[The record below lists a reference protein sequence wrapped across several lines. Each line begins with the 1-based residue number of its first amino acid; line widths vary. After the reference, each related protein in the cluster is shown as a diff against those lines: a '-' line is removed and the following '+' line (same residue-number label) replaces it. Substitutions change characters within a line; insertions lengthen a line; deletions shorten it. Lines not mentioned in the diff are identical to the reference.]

1 MTPCDKGQD
10 ETITQQGEIQRYL
23 AWEPLQ
29 NLTPDDLSFLISA
42 LLENSIQP
50 LYKGAVTRAMRCSK
64 NRYAWIP
71 KTCYFLHDTLVSH
84 PVRAK
89 NHLCDPGKI
98 LFSLRIYNLISKM
111 RNQIL
116 KSLGFFDPIS
126 FLCYMCSTE
135 NSS

>member
-50 LYKGAVTRAMRCSK
+50 LYKGAVTRAM
-64 NRYAWIP
+64 
-71 KTCYFLHDTLVSH
+71 
-84 PVRAK
+84 
-89 NHLCDPGKI
+89 
-98 LFSLRIYNLISKM
+98 
-111 RNQIL
+111 
-116 KSLGFFDPIS
+116 
-126 FLCYMCSTE
+126 
-135 NSS
+135 